1 MASWYIET
9 DKLNEIAVSSR
20 VRLARNLKDMPF
32 PCRMTKEMFAS
43 LKNRVKTTID
53 ELASE
58 GIKLRFIEMN
68 DVPENEVGAMVERH
82 VISPD
87 FAANCNNR
95 AIAISDD
102 ESISIMI
109 GEEDH
114 IRIQVIVAG
123 FNLEDAYKTADML
136 DTALGERLGFA
147 YDERLGFLTECPTN
161 IGTGLRA
168 SVMLHLPV
176 CENNGDIASIADA
189 AGKIGLTVR
198 GMYGEGSK
206 AKASLYQVSN
216 QITLGISEKN
226 AIKNLNVIVHQ
237 IIDRE
242 KQSRKL
248 IDRVKIEDSVMRAFG
263 TLKYAKLIST
273 EEFMK
278 LISLIKLGMNE
289 GIIDN
294 VNISPIRLLIEAQP
308 FMVMRKYSVSTSVER
323 DEARA
328 RIVGEFL

>member
-136 DTALGERLGFA
+136 DTALGTQRLWSI
-147 YDERLGFLTECPTN
+147 RPK
-161 IGTGLRA
+161 RA
-168 SVMLHLPV
+168 S
-176 CENNGDIASIADA
+176 
-189 AGKIGLTVR
+189 
-198 GMYGEGSK
+198 
-206 AKASLYQVSN
+206 
-216 QITLGISEKN
+216 
-226 AIKNLNVIVHQ
+226 
-237 IIDRE
+237 
-242 KQSRKL
+242 
-248 IDRVKIEDSVMRAFG
+248 
-263 TLKYAKLIST
+263 
-273 EEFMK
+273 
-278 LISLIKLGMNE
+278 
-289 GIIDN
+289 
-294 VNISPIRLLIEAQP
+294 
-308 FMVMRKYSVSTSVER
+308 TSWATR
-323 DEARA
+323 
-328 RIVGEFL
+328 